1 MVENFRKSLVLL
13 AYLSRLS
20 HIIDWWHCS
29 TLMEDSTWKIA
40 WQYFNCLPKPMLL
53 LLNLD
58 GKNCTIKLFLKF
70 LKTGKGDR
78 FVT

>member
-20 HIIDWWHCS
+20 HIIDWW
-29 TLMEDSTWKIA
+29 KIA
-40 WQYFNCLPKPMLL
+40 WQKPMFL

-70 LKTGKGDR
+70 LKTGKDDR